1 MSNKEFKKVYM
12 SRQDYVLEPL
22 SSEEYEIVSKIKTYD
37 VFKYNSIYYFSLI
50 LFLAN
55 VLAAGTGLYPV
66 VSIYFFVFYVLSLN
80 LLLISVF
87 IKSKASLEIL
97 KREFKTLSAFKTFF
111 RSKDNPFEIA
121 NLADLKSPG
130 DSYSVE
136 LIGKIR
142 AIGRPILNFEV
153 ILLNHLAEYPPRD
166 KQIVIGN

>member
-22 SSEEYEIVSKIKTYD
+22 SNEEYEIISKIKASD
-37 VFKYNSIYYFSLI
+37 VFKYNSIFYFSLI

-66 VSIYFFVFYVLSLN
+66 VSIYFCVFYVLSLS
-80 LLLISVF
+80 LLPTSVF
-87 IKSKASLEIL
+87 IKSKASVEIL
-97 KREFKTLSAFKTFF
+97 KREFNTLSAFKTFF
-111 RSKDNPFEIA
+111 RSTDNPFEIA

-136 LIGKIR
+136 LVDKIKT
-142 AIGRPILNFEV
+142 IGRPILNFEV

-166 KQIVIGN
+166 KSIAIVN